1 HAWGQR
7 YIYEVRGN
15 TRVTPND
22 LSVLGHKDLDW
33 VTLIT
38 CQDYDESRAN
48 YQWRRVVQAV
58 LVKVEP
64 E

>member
-1 HAWGQR
+1 
-7 YIYEVRGN
+7 VK
-15 TRVTPND
+15 PND
-22 LSVLGHKDLDW
+22 LSVLEHKDLDW